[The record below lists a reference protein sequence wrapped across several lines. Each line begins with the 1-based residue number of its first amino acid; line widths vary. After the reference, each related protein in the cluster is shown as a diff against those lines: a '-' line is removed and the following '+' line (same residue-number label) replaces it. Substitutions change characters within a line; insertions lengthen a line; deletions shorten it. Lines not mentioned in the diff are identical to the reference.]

1 MADDAKK
8 TFIDDYAAEQQANA
22 PQGAAQPSEADILAE
37 IDKMIA
43 EDTASEQAS
52 AAAPSADRG
61 AAPGPDG
68 AAPAEAATTPD
79 PNLIPSVPL
88 APDSGIGTARDIR
101 NSMVRGPIKGMAN
114 AVDFGARAL
123 DASLEYL
130 GVAPD
135 TFSSG
140 TATGDLVDR
149 LMGQPETTAGAV
161 TQDVASYLVPM
172 KAVLG
177 TMEYASKAQK
187 IAAGIVGSSLLE
199 TALTSDK
206 AGGLSNMAQEQA
218 DNHWSNNWLT
228 EMLALEKDDNGF
240 QKFTKR
246 TIENMIVNKVFDK
259 AATVIGAGWTK
270 LRGVKKDVD
279 AIQGTAAEAGHPT
292 SPKVE
297 QALKEAAVAGHE
309 AEVVEAVAQEIKPPA
324 AKTLTGEHAELAVSH
339 EAAKNT
345 LEDVSTSIT
354 AAETSL
360 KSATTAA
367 EKKALKAHLKELT
380 GQQAA
385 LKEEIAS
392 IEGRLD
398 PKFVERVAEL
408 EALDGAVTQL
418 TKEAETLRQQI
429 GATEGLK
436 KGPLAKR
443 LKKIEGQ
450 LAAAEADRAALKGQQ
465 AVPVEAA
472 PAAPAG
478 APAAAPDD
486 ALRLQLRDLQK
497 QLGEAADDAT
507 ANALRTQIS
516 DIKVKIGQALQQA
529 PASPAATP
537 GAPEGAAAAAPEAPT
552 LPVELRS
559 GVEKKTVAT
568 IDAAID
574 RAENLTKTMEEL
586 GPEFGPDYLKGL
598 KDSAVEG
605 GVRFAPEQVARLDAA
620 IAARTAAW
628 VPPAKDQMF
637 GAHLAMTKDQMVA
650 LRSAFLAGDFK
661 GATETLG
668 KAIGDTTNF
677 NKIIASGDVTDL
689 LATMMD
695 WFGKDENSFRLLR
708 SRSREATFAAAED
721 ELRMLAEK
729 HGTSADA
736 IRQALE
742 AQFPKRD
749 LTKVLTAYRMLEVSL
764 AQQSLSLAKA
774 VKFGGEGATRAAD
787 ELTRMLALTGIVN
800 DRRAGLVSDIARALN
815 SLQKAVE
822 PVNMVLR
829 AAANEARRMG
839 YEEFIATR
847 GGGMKNIQRLADM
860 IVAADTPEGAAALVE
875 KASTMLSG
883 TLGDALYA
891 FVIHNTL
898 SGPLSAIK
906 NLTSSAFYQGGWKP
920 IDNMAGAFGRDMQ
933 AALTGQ
939 DVTAMRKEL
948 RRIRATYAAARK
960 TLATDSIV
968 RRNMRQAWETGQRVT
983 TPGGAFMEHL
993 GATGG
998 KVTRLGEGNMARAT
1012 ELARTLRDGGTMKIP
1027 FGPRVK
1033 VGAAIFGQKR
1043 LNRMATALDAS
1054 AQTRRLWSPLASD
1067 PNVEIAKRYGIA
1079 AKGVDYMGRVNSWAM
1094 HALAT
1099 GDEWNSAIAK
1109 SAALEAETF
1118 EAVSKMGLRGAEA
1131 DDYARSVI
1139 DNIHMLEDL
1148 QRKADDGLL
1157 TPSQLKRL
1165 EVMEEV
1171 SAKADDYVR
1180 EVTFTEAPGVITQ
1193 WVAHARAAIPG
1204 ARWMLFFV
1212 RTPGNIA
1219 KAGIQN
1225 NPLSRG
1231 VMAFNEFAK
1240 GDTAA
1245 AAEQAGRMVSSGLLA
1260 LAGYEAVT
1268 SGFMTGSGP
1277 SDPEANA
1284 LWLSE
1289 EGGNNR
1295 PYTWRV
1301 PTPFGPIHVNYGSF
1315 IDPVGIPLQVMSDL
1329 VEAHEYMDEPTF
1341 TAFADEFRTRL
1352 MALMESKSYLGS
1364 IVDAMDAISGRT
1376 DFSKVMVRVGRNFV
1390 PQARM
1395 LASLRTNGLPVP
1407 AGVGKAIIGA
1417 QSEDDQLMSLQ
1428 ELIDGQSTK
1437 GLIDRGTGVKL
1448 DEKGNLV
1455 DIHGGI
1461 IDSPMVVNFVST
1473 VAEDM
1478 PEFVAE
1484 PWLELHAKILGVRA
1498 QHGKFVQRDQL
1509 GEKRHLP
1516 IGYGPQNAGGLLNSK
1531 ASVRQ
1536 ELIDVG
1542 MDKSVTETFGQFM
1555 GQELTPEQQDFY
1567 QRRYRRPKKKM
1578 ETAEEMFA
1586 KAIESDGYKKLGDTV
1601 GNIKGAKYKMLNAI
1615 HEARLAQA
1623 QAMLMEEFPELR
1635 AVFMQSVQQRAQMM
1649 SKEGSDAFAAERAA
1663 NAPALLRAFEEALNG
1678 GN

>member
-52 AAAPSADRG
+52 AAAPGADG
-61 AAPGPDG
+61 SAAPGPDG
-68 AAPAEAATTPD
+68 AAPAEAAPTPD

-149 LMGQPETTAGAV
+149 LMGQPETTVGAV
-161 TQDVASYLVPM
+161 TQDVASFMVPM

-177 TMEYASKAQK
+177 SMEYASKAQK

-259 AATVIGAGWTK
+259 AATIIGAGWTK

-309 AEVVEAVAQEIKPPA
+309 AEVVEAVAEEIKPPA
-324 AKTLTGEHAELAVSH
+324 AKTLTGQHAELAASH

-360 KSATTAA
+360 KAATTPA
-367 EKKALKAHLKELT
+367 EKKALKAHLKELGDQRT
-380 GQQAA
+380 A

-398 PKFVERVAEL
+398 PKFVERVGEL

-418 TKEAETLRQQI
+418 TKEAESLRQQI

-465 AVPVEAA
+465 AVPTKAA
-472 PAAPAG
+472 PAPPAAPAG
-478 APAAAPDD
+478 A
-486 ALRLQLRDLQK
+486 
-497 QLGEAADDAT
+497 
-507 ANALRTQIS
+507 S
-516 DIKVKIGQALQQA
+516 
-529 PASPAATP
+529 
-537 GAPEGAAAAAPEAPT
+537 AAAPEAPT

-574 RAENLTKTMEEL
+574 RAENLTKSMEEL

-605 GVRFAPEQVARLDAA
+605 GVRFTPEQVARLDAA

-708 SRSREATFAAAED
+708 SRSREASFAAAED

-764 AQQSLSLAKA
+764 AQQSVGLAKA

-847 GGGMKNIQRLADM
+847 GGGMKNVQRLADM

-906 NLTSSAFYQGGWKP
+906 NFTSSAFYQGVRKP
-920 IDNMAGAFGRDMQ
+920 FDNMAGAFGRDME
-933 AALTGQ
+933 AALTGK
-939 DVTAMRKEL
+939 DVIAMRKEL

-1054 AQTRRLWSPLASD
+1054 AQTRRLWSPLAVD

-1099 GDEWNSAIAK
+1099 GDEWNAAIAK

-1180 EVTFTEAPGVITQ
+1180 EVTFTEAPGAITQ

-1231 VMAFNEFAK
+1231 VMAVNELAK

-1268 SGFMTGSGP
+1268 SGAMTGSGP

-1315 IDPVGIPLQVMSDL
+1315 IDPVGIPLQIMADL

-1364 IVDAMDAISGRT
+1364 IVDAMDALSGRT

-1531 ASVRQ
+1531 TSVRQ

-1578 ETAEEMFA
+1578 DTAEEMFA

-1615 HEARLAQA
+1615 HEARLGQA
-1623 QAMLMEEFPELR
+1623 QAMLMEEFDELR

-1649 SKEGSDAFAAERAA
+1649 SKEGSDAFAAEQAA
-1663 NAPALLRAFEEALNG
+1663 NAPALLRAFEESLNG
-1678 GN
+1678 SN

>member
-8 TFIDDYAAEQQANA
+8 TFIDDYAAEQQADA

-43 EDTASEQAS
+43 EDAASEQAS
-52 AAAPSADRG
+52 AAAPGADSG
-61 AAPGPDG
+61 ASPSGDG
-68 AAPAEAATTPD
+68 AAPAEAAATPD
-79 PNLIPSVPL
+79 PNLLPSVPL
-88 APDSGIGTARDIR
+88 GPDTPGVGTARDLR
-101 NSMVRGPIKGMAN
+101 NSAVRGPIKGFAN

-130 GVAPD
+130 GVAPE
-135 TFSSG
+135 TFASG
-140 TATGDLVDR
+140 TRTGDLVDS

-161 TQDVASYLVPM
+161 VQDVASFVVPM
-172 KAVLG
+172 KSVLG
-177 TMEYASKAQK
+177 TMEYASKARK

-199 TALTSDK
+199 TTLTSDK

-218 DNHWSNNWLT
+218 DDHWSNTWLT
-228 EMLALEKDDNGF
+228 EMLALEKDDSGF

-246 TIENMIVNKVFDK
+246 TIENMIVNKVFDT
-259 AATVIGAGWTK
+259 AANIIGAGWTK

-309 AEVVEAVAQEIKPPA
+309 AEVVEAVAEQIKPPA
-324 AKTLTGEHAELAVSH
+324 AKTLTGEHAELAASH

-360 KSATTAA
+360 KAATKPA
-367 EKKALKAHLKELT
+367 EKKALKDHLKELAD
-380 GQQAA
+380 QQAV
-385 LKEEIAS
+385 LKEEIAG

-418 TKEAETLRQQI
+418 TKEAEALRQQI

-465 AVPVEAA
+465 AA
-472 PAAPAG
+472 PAKAT
-478 APAAAPDD
+478 PAA
-486 ALRLQLRDLQK
+486 
-497 QLGEAADDAT
+497 
-507 ANALRTQIS
+507 
-516 DIKVKIGQALQQA
+516 
-529 PASPAATP
+529 PAATP
-537 GAPEGAAAAAPEAPT
+537 GAPEGAAQAAPDGTAAATPEAPT
-552 LPVELRS
+552 IPVELRG

-574 RAENLTKTMEEL
+574 RAENLTKSMEEL

-605 GVRFAPEQVARLDAA
+605 GVRFTPEQISRLDAA

-628 VPPAKDQMF
+628 VPPVKDQMF
-637 GAHLAMTKDQMVA
+637 GGHLAMTKDQMVA
-650 LRSAFLAGDFK
+650 LRAAFLAGDFK
-661 GATETLG
+661 GATENLG
-668 KAIGDTTNF
+668 KAIGDSTNF

-721 ELRMLAEK
+721 ELKMLAEK

-749 LTKVLTAYRMLEVSL
+749 ITKILTAYRMLEVSL
-764 AQQSLSLAKA
+764 AQQSMSLAKA

-860 IVAADTPEGAAALVE
+860 IVAADTPEGMTALVE

-898 SGPLSAIK
+898 SGPLSALK
-906 NLTSSAFYQGGWKP
+906 NLTSSGFYQGVWKP

-933 AALTGQ
+933 AAVTGG
-939 DVTAMRKEL
+939 DVIAMRKEM

-1012 ELARTLRDGGTMKIP
+1012 ELARTLRDGGNMKIP

-1054 AQTRRLWSPLASD
+1054 AQTRRLWSPLAKD

-1099 GDEWNSAIAK
+1099 GDEWNSSIAK

-1118 EAVSKMGLRGAEA
+1118 EAVSKMGLRGQEAEA
-1131 DDYARSVI
+1131 YARSVI
-1139 DNIHMLEDL
+1139 DDIHMLEDL

-1157 TPSQLKRL
+1157 TPSQLRRL

-1171 SAKADDYVR
+1171 SAKSDDYVR
-1180 EVTFTEAPGVITQ
+1180 EVTFTEAPGAITQ
-1193 WVAHARAAIPG
+1193 
-1204 ARWMLFFV
+1204 
-1212 RTPGNIA
+1212 
-1219 KAGIQN
+1219 
-1225 NPLSRG
+1225 
-1231 VMAFNEFAK
+1231 
-1240 GDTAA
+1240 
-1245 AAEQAGRMVSSGLLA
+1245 
-1260 LAGYEAVT
+1260 
-1268 SGFMTGSGP
+1268 
-1277 SDPEANA
+1277 
-1284 LWLSE
+1284 
-1289 EGGNNR
+1289 
-1295 PYTWRV
+1295 
-1301 PTPFGPIHVNYGSF
+1301 
-1315 IDPVGIPLQVMSDL
+1315 
-1329 VEAHEYMDEPTF
+1329 
-1341 TAFADEFRTRL
+1341 
-1352 MALMESKSYLGS
+1352 
-1364 IVDAMDAISGRT
+1364 
-1376 DFSKVMVRVGRNFV
+1376 
-1390 PQARM
+1390 
-1395 LASLRTNGLPVP
+1395 
-1407 AGVGKAIIGA
+1407 
-1417 QSEDDQLMSLQ
+1417 
-1428 ELIDGQSTK
+1428 
-1437 GLIDRGTGVKL
+1437 
-1448 DEKGNLV
+1448 
-1455 DIHGGI
+1455 
-1461 IDSPMVVNFVST
+1461 
-1473 VAEDM
+1473 
-1478 PEFVAE
+1478 
-1484 PWLELHAKILGVRA
+1484 
-1498 QHGKFVQRDQL
+1498 
-1509 GEKRHLP
+1509 
-1516 IGYGPQNAGGLLNSK
+1516 
-1531 ASVRQ
+1531 
-1536 ELIDVG
+1536 
-1542 MDKSVTETFGQFM
+1542 
-1555 GQELTPEQQDFY
+1555 
-1567 QRRYRRPKKKM
+1567 
-1578 ETAEEMFA
+1578 
-1586 KAIESDGYKKLGDTV
+1586 
-1601 GNIKGAKYKMLNAI
+1601 
-1615 HEARLAQA
+1615 
-1623 QAMLMEEFPELR
+1623 
-1635 AVFMQSVQQRAQMM
+1635 
-1649 SKEGSDAFAAERAA
+1649 
-1663 NAPALLRAFEEALNG
+1663 
-1678 GN
+1678 